1 MTSITIFAAILLLL
15 VGILLI
21 GGSAIKRPSAGGT
34 KAPKR
39 FDRNTI
45 VIGAGSAGLTA
56 AYLAAK
62 AGAKVS
68 LIEAREMG
76 GDCLNTGC
84 VPSKALI
91 KSARTAAMMR
101 DAERF
106 GLTDAAPGVDFARV
120 MARVKGVVAD
130 IAPHDSVE
138 TFTGYGVDVVRGYA
152 RFVDPWTV
160 EIDLNEGGTQRLTAR
175 HFVVATGSEPIIPPI
190 EGVEQSDYLT
200 SETLWDAM
208 ATLAAAPARFAIIG
222 GGPIGCELAQSF
234 QRLGSQVT
242 LVEQSDRLL
251 GKEDADAAAL
261 VQAQLE
267 ADGVRVLT
275 GHEAAR
281 FVQDAAGRTLI
292 AKGPDGEEQIAY
304 DALLIGI
311 GRKSRLTGYGLEDI
325 GVDSDRTIAHDG
337 RLQTSLPHIYAAG
350 DVAGPYQF
358 THAAGFQGMK
368 AGYSALFAPLYSPKA
383 ADPIM
388 PRATYTEP
396 EVASVG
402 LNEASASE
410 QGVAFELTLFDMH
423 ELERAVAES
432 ETDGFIKV
440 LTKPGGDTILGAV
453 VVGAHAAEIL
463 TSFTIAMNQNM
474 GLAKLMEVIFPYP
487 SWAEAAKLA
496 AQGHA
501 LAHVSDRLISVASRY
516 LKWQRGG

>member
-1 MTSITIFAAILLLL
+1 MIWLAAPAAVLLLL
-15 VGILLI
+15 IGALLI
-21 GGSAIKRPSAGGT
+21 GGAAIRRPSVNGVA
-34 KAPKR
+34 APKR

-68 LIEAREMG
+68 LVEAREMG

-91 KSARTAAMMR
+91 KSARAAALMR
-101 DAERF
+101 GAGRF
-106 GLTDAAPGVDFARV
+106 GLADAAPAIDFPAIMTRV
-120 MARVKGVVAD
+120 NQVIAA

-138 TFTGYGVDVVRGYA
+138 TFRNYGVDVIRGYA

-160 EIDLNEGGTQRLTAR
+160 EIDLHDGGTQRLTAR
-175 HFVVATGSEPIIPPI
+175 HFVVATGSEPVVPDIPGI
-190 EGVEQSDYLT
+190 AGSDHLT
-200 SETLWDAM
+200 SETLWAAM
-208 ATLAAAPARFAIIG
+208 SARTAIPERFVIVG

-234 QRLGSQVT
+234 QRLGSRVT
-242 LVEQSDRLL
+242 LVEQSGRLL
-251 GKEDADAAAL
+251 GQEDGDAAAL
-261 VQAQLE
+261 VRARME

-281 FVQDAAGRTLI
+281 FEQDGAARTLV
-292 AKGPDGEEQIAY
+292 ARGPDGETTLPY

-311 GRKSRLTGYGLEDI
+311 GRKARLSGYGLEAI
-325 GVDSDRTIAHDG
+325 GVDTARTIVTDG
-337 RLQTSLPHIYAAG
+337 RLQSSLPHIYAAG

-383 ADPIM
+383 ADPVM

-402 LNEASASE
+402 LNEASAKE
-410 QGVAFELTLFDMH
+410 QGIAFELTRFDMG

-432 ETDGFIKV
+432 EPHGMIKV
-440 LTKPGGDTILGAV
+440 LTKPGTDKILGAV

-463 TSFTIAMNQNM
+463 TSFTMAMTH
-474 GLAKLMEVIFPYP
+474 GLGLTKLMATIYPYP

-496 AQGHA
+496 AQEHA
-501 LAHVSDRLISVASRY
+501 LAHVSAKLIGAASRY
-516 LKWQRGG
+516 LRWQRG